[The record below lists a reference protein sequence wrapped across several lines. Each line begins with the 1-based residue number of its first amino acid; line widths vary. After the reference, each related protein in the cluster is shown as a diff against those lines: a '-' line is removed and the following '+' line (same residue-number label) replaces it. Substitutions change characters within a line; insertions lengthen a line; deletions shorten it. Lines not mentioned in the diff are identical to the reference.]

1 MSPSATGK
9 TAPHRVSALL
19 SPRRFLT
26 VLSADLAYHAR
37 RPMFLTWALILVL
50 AAWGMSTGSMRI
62 QSSDASV
69 GGTKAWITSEFAVAF
84 QLAVL
89 TPLLYAFFVAVAA
102 GMAIIQDDEWRLG
115 DLVHATPLKPGEY
128 VWGKFAA
135 ALLGGLGVLAVHLAA
150 MIFFNH
156 VLPNSDAKD
165 VRGPFHLMNYLRP
178 AFLFSLPTIV
188 FLAGAS
194 LAVGERTRRTM
205 LVFMLPL
212 ALVMVDLFFLWFW
225 SPGWLDPRLNR
236 ALMWLDPGGFRWLN
250 ETWIKVDWGVSF
262 YNSSPIPPDAGF
274 LISRAV
280 LVALGL
286 GAVALS
292 RRHFAATLR
301 GKPRG
306 VIRRA
311 GDDRTSV
318 LADEPLAVRGARP
331 LTALGMT
338 CTRPGLL
345 AGAGHVAR
353 VELTELISSPGLYL
367 FSALILLQTFGNA
380 LVRVGFLD
388 TPLLITSG
396 GYAMDTLNPLATCVC
411 LLLLFYTVDSFE
423 RERSTRLASIAHAT
437 PVRTGSILLGKSAA
451 QAVVGLAIIL
461 AAGLAGLIAILAQG
475 RVPIEP
481 RPVLLVWGL
490 LLFPT
495 LLLWSCFVM
504 AVQTVTRNRYATYAV
519 GLGVVAFTGYRLFT
533 NQINWVGN
541 WPLWNAASWSDI
553 SVLELD
559 RRALV
564 LSRVLAVGLAILCL
578 PVTVRFFG
586 RREVDPTRLI
596 HRLRPG
602 PLLEMALR
610 LAPWAVIPLFTGTWL
625 ALEVSWGHEGGAAKR
640 IAKDYWRKNLTT
652 YGDVKLPDITHV
664 DLDVELFPESG
675 RFRVSGTYDLVN
687 PADAPLREIV
697 LTGGLDWENLS
708 WTFDDKPYK
717 PTDRSHLYVFT
728 PTRPLARGQAARV
741 GFRHEGKFP
750 RGISKK
756 GGAAMEF
763 ILPSGVVLTSFRPS
777 FVPVLGF
784 SDQIGIDDEN
794 RYEPK
799 EYADDFYEG
808 QTDSML
814 GSRAPF
820 TTRIK
825 LTGPAEFTPNSVGTK
840 VEETVHGDRRTAT
853 WQSDHPVCFFNVVAG
868 RWDVRRGEGTAV
880 FHHPGHPYNVDEMLR
895 SLDAARKYFSAWFYP
910 YPWRELKLSEFPNL
924 ATYAQGFPTNITFSE
939 GVGFLTQD
947 SPEIHAAFEITAHE
961 AAHQWWGNI
970 VTPGKGPGGNILNEG
985 TAHFSTILLVEQIKG
1000 LNARIDFCKR
1010 LEANYGKSRRPDSE
1024 RPLVKTDATRPSDT
1038 TVMYDKGGW
1047 VFWMLLNQMGRERAL
1062 EGIRAFF
1069 KAYHGNPD
1077 HPVLQDFVDTLRPF
1091 AADPAVYDAFTRQW
1105 FFEVALP
1112 EYRLHEPR
1120 KAREAGTWKAT
1131 VRIENVGTGTMPVE
1145 VAAARGRRFD
1155 ASGQPSAD
1163 YQEVRAAVTLGKGE
1177 SKEITITCPFEPD
1190 SLAVDPDAKV
1200 LQLQRKSAV
1209 ASF

>member
-1 MSPSATGK
+1 
-9 TAPHRVSALL
+9 
-19 SPRRFLT
+19 
-26 VLSADLAYHAR
+26 
-37 RPMFLTWALILVL
+37 MFLAWALILVVT
-50 AAWGMSTGSMRI
+50 AWGMSTGSMRI
-62 QSSDASV
+62 QSGDASV

-89 TPLLYAFFVAVAA
+89 TPLFYGFFVAVAA
-102 GMAIIQDDEWRLG
+102 GMAVIQDDEWRIG
-115 DLVHATPLKPGEY
+115 DLIHATPLRPSEY
-128 VWGKFAA
+128 IWGKFAA
-135 ALLGGLGVLAVHLAA
+135 ALLGALGVLAVHLAA
-150 MIFFNH
+150 LIFFNH
-156 VLPNSDAKD
+156 VLPNSDARD
-165 VRGPFHLMNYLRP
+165 VRGPFHLINYLRP
-178 AFLFSLPTIV
+178 ALVFSLPTIV
-188 FLAGAS
+188 FMAGAS
-194 LAVGERTRRTM
+194 FLVGERTRRTI

-212 ALVMVDLFFLWFW
+212 ALVMIDLFFLWFW
-225 SPGWLDPRLNR
+225 SPGWLDARLNR

-250 ETWIKVDWGVSF
+250 ETWIKVDRGVSL

-280 LVALGL
+280 LVVLGL
-286 GAVALS
+286 LAVALS
-292 RRHFAATLR
+292 RMHFAATLR
-301 GKPRG
+301 GQPDR
-306 VIRRA
+306 VTRRA
-311 GDDRTSV
+311 RDARASA
-318 LADEPLAVRGARP
+318 LAEDTLAVPVPSP
-331 LTALGMT
+331 LNALGMT
-338 CTRPGLL
+338 GTRPGLF
-345 AGAGHVAR
+345 AGAVNVAR
-353 VELTELISSPGLYL
+353 VELAELISSPGLYL
-367 FSALILLQTFGNA
+367 FSALILLQTLGNA
-380 LVRVGFLD
+380 LTRVGFLD

-396 GYAMDTLNPLATCVC
+396 GYAMDTMNPLATCVC

-437 PVRTGSILLGKSAA
+437 PVRTGSLLLGKSAA
-451 QAVVGLAIIL
+451 QAAVGVAIIL

-481 RPVLLVWGL
+481 GPVLLVWGL

-504 AVQTVTRNRYATYAV
+504 AVQTLTRNRYAIYAI
-519 GLGVVAFTGYRLFT
+519 GLGVIAFTGYRLFT

-559 RRALV
+559 RRPLV
-564 LSRVLAVGLAILCL
+564 LSRVLAVGLALL
-578 PVTVRFFG
+578 FLAVTVRFFA
-586 RREVDPTRLI
+586 RREADPTRII

-602 PLLEMALR
+602 PLCRAGLR
-610 LAPWAVIPLFTGTWL
+610 QAPWAVVPLFAGTWL

-640 IAKDYWRKNLTT
+640 LAKDYWRKNLAT
-652 YGDVKLPDITHV
+652 YHDVKLPDITHV

-675 RFRVSGTYDLVN
+675 CFRVSGTYDLVN
-687 PADAPLREIV
+687 PADTPLREIV
-697 LTGGLDWENLS
+697 LTGGLDWEDLT
-708 WTFDDKPYK
+708 WTFDGKPYQ
-717 PTDRSHLYVFT
+717 PTDRSHLYVVT
-728 PTRPLARGQAARV
+728 PPRPLARGQAARI

-756 GGAAMEF
+756 GGADMEF
-763 ILPSGVVLTSFRPS
+763 ILPSAVVLTSFRPS

-784 SDQIGIDDEN
+784 SEQVGIEDDN

-814 GSRAPF
+814 GARAPF

-825 LTGPAEFTPNSVGTK
+825 LTGPADFTLNSVGTK
-840 VEETVHGDRRTAT
+840 IEETVKGGRRTAV
-853 WQSDHPVCFFNVVAG
+853 WESDHPVCFFNVAAG
-868 RWDVRRGEGTAV
+868 KWDVRRGEGTAV

-910 YPWRELKLSEFPNL
+910 YPWKELKLSEFPNL

-970 VTPGKGPGGNILNEG
+970 VTHGKGPGGNILNEG
-985 TAHFSTILLVEQIKG
+985 TAHFSSILLVEQIKG

-1047 VFWMLLNQMGRERAL
+1047 VFWMLMNQMGRERAL
-1062 EGIRAFF
+1062 EGIRAFL

-1077 HPVLQDFVDTLRPF
+1077 HPVLQDFVDALRPF
-1091 AADPAVYDAFTRQW
+1091 AADPGAYDAFTRQW

-1112 EYRLHEPR
+1112 EYRLHVPR
-1120 KAREAGTWKAT
+1120 KAREAEVWKVA
-1131 VRIENVGTGTMPVE
+1131 VRIENAGTGTMPVE
-1145 VAAARGRRFD
+1145 VAAARGRRFA
-1155 ASGQPSAD
+1155 ASGQPSSE
-1163 YQEVRAAVTLGKGE
+1163 YQEARATVTLGKGE
-1177 SKEITITCPFEPD
+1177 SKETTITCPFEPET
-1190 SLAVDPDAKV
+1190 LVVDPDAKV
-1200 LQLQRKSAV
+1200 LQLQRKSAA